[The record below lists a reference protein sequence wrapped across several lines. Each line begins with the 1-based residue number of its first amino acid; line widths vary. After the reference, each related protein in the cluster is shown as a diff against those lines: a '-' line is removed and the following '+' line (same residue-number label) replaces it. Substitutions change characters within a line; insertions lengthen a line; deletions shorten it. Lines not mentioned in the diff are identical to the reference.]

1 MNVNNTIYPNTIL
14 WVHVY
19 VSWDL
24 NPLQNEV
31 WHRMIMVLAFT
42 RRKNT
47 NLNIV
52 HTRNMSIPLYIIWLL
67 IEYVICNININIL
80 KLQNYWMK
88 NSLIF
93 PQVALTHIWQ
103 RRWSC
108 REHGLSS
115 FKWVWT
121 RSANAYKTI
130 MNCVLFTF
138 IATTCI
144 NTALSFN
151 DSALLMFST
160 PHYITKCDCSY

>member
-1 MNVNNTIYPNTIL
+1 MHAGTLILFRTKSDIVWSWFLHLQEWKILIWKLYVQEIYLYLLYKIL
-14 WVHVY
+14 
-19 VSWDL
+19 
-24 NPLQNEV
+24 
-31 WHRMIMVLAFT
+31 
-42 RRKNT
+42 
-47 NLNIV
+47 
-52 HTRNMSIPLYIIWLL
+52 LL
-67 IEYVICNININIL
+67 IEYVICNISIL

-130 MNCVLFTF
+130 MNCVLFIF